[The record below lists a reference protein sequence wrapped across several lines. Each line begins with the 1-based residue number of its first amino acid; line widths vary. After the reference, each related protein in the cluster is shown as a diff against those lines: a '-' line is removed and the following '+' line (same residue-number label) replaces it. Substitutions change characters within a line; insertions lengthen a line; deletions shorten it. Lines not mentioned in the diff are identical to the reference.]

1 MSVSDLPLAFVDIET
16 TGSHFEHDRITE
28 VAVLTLSSDGVCGYE
43 KLINPQSPIPSFI
56 QTLTGITPE
65 MVMDQEPFEQEAKR
79 LFEQLEGK
87 LFVAHNAR
95 FDHGFLKAAFKRV
108 GLDFKP
114 KVICTVK
121 LSRYLFPE
129 QKRHNLDTLI
139 QLHGLQVSQRHRAMG
154 DALLLYQFW
163 TLCTAKFGQEK
174 MVEAIENQLGHASL
188 PPNIDSEMIDRIP
201 ESPGVYLFYGDNE
214 LPLYIGKSKHLR
226 TRVLSHFQ
234 SALGKRKEMKLSLQV
249 KRIEW
254 IQTQGELGALLL
266 ESRLIKKLLPQMNIK
281 LRRSKALCSWVL
293 GEDERGYLR
302 PQLISA
308 KVMNAGEQEA
318 MYGLFPSQRAA
329 SLALSS
335 IAKKSLLC
343 EGVLGLVKLTKGSA
357 CFGHQVKLCAGA
369 CIGQESPLKHNLRLT
384 SALTRLRL
392 SVWPYKGAIGIKE
405 GEELHVVDQWCYLG
419 TAKHEEDVHDLLQN
433 GQSEFDM
440 DTYQLLK
447 KSLKTLSSQD
457 IFHLSNLNPKA
468 RQLQEA

>member
-1 MSVSDLPLAFVDIET
+1 
-16 TGSHFEHDRITE
+16 
-28 VAVLTLSSDGVCGYE
+28 
-43 KLINPQSPIPSFI
+43 
-56 QTLTGITPE
+56 
-65 MVMDQEPFEQEAKR
+65 
-79 LFEQLEGK
+79 
-87 LFVAHNAR
+87 
-95 FDHGFLKAAFKRV
+95 
-108 GLDFKP
+108 
-114 KVICTVK
+114 
-121 LSRYLFPE
+121 
-129 QKRHNLDTLI
+129 
-139 QLHGLQVSQRHRAMG
+139 
-154 DALLLYQFW
+154 
-163 TLCTAKFGQEK
+163 
-174 MVEAIENQLGHASL
+174 
-188 PPNIDSEMIDRIP
+188 
-201 ESPGVYLFYGDNE
+201 
-214 LPLYIGKSKHLR
+214 
-226 TRVLSHFQ
+226 
-234 SALGKRKEMKLSLQV
+234 MKLSLQV

-293 GEDERGYLR
+293 EEDERGYLR
-302 PQLISA
+302 PQLIST

-329 SLALSS
+329 TLALSS

-343 EGVLGLVKLTKGSA
+343 EGVLGLVKLSKGSA

-392 SVWPYKGAIGIKE
+392 SVWPYEGAIGIKE

-447 KSLKTLSSQD
+447 KSLKTLSAQD
-457 IFHLSNLNPKA
+457 VFQLSNLNPKA
-468 RQLQEA
+468 RHLQEA